1 MLQVENNFEYELLA
15 LIVKGDEPVG
25 ANSLALKLN
34 TSQATI
40 GRKLHELE
48 FRGYLQKQ
56 SNKGRVI
63 TQNGREYYEELN
75 NEELRRNRVNEL
87 LNESYVSS
95 EGDLLD
101 ILHARRLIEREIG
114 YLAAQNITIEE
125 CERLKKI
132 LAEQRREIKH
142 GSLGDKQDLE
152 FHSLLGKI
160 SGNKILA
167 QMVELIMTQG
177 LAYLEFSY
185 IRKTFSTAVNDHEEV
200 LELLIKGDPDAA
212 ANSMV
217 KHIDKITSEVK
228 KYFSKMGD
236 ARNSDK

>member
-1 MLQVENNFEYELLA
+1 MLQVENNFEYKLLSY
-15 LIVKGDEPVG
+15 IVKKNEAVG
-25 ANSLALKLN
+25 ASSLALELN

-56 SNKGRVI
+56 SNKGRIV
-63 TQNGREYYEELN
+63 TEKGRDYFEELKS
-75 NEELRRNRVNEL
+75 EELRKHKVNDL

-95 EGDLLD
+95 EKDLLD
-101 ILHARRLIEREIG
+101 ILYARRLLEREIVH
-114 YLAAQNITIEE
+114 LAAQKRTVEE
-125 CERLKKI
+125 CNNLEKI
-132 LAEQRREIKH
+132 LASQKQEIQH

-167 QMVELIMTQG
+167 QMVNLIMTQG

-185 IRKTFSTAVNDHEEV
+185 IRRKFSTAITDHEEI
-200 LELLIKGDPDAA
+200 LKFLIKGDPDGGAEA
-212 ANSMV
+212 MV
-217 KHIDKITSEVK
+217 KHIDRIISDVK
-228 KYFSKMGD
+228 KYFS
-236 ARNSDK
+236 NSR